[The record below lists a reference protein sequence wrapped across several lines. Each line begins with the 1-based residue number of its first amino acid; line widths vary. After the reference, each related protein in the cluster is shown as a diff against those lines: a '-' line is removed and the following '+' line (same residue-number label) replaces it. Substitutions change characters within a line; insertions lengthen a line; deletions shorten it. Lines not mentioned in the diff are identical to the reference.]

1 MKPGIFIKST
11 SALDDTVFQN
21 TLIYITEYND
31 NGATGFVVNQPF
43 SRSLN
48 ELEEFKHLP
57 PFPIHVGGPVDQEH
71 LFFIHRRPDII
82 PGGTPVAG
90 DVCYGGDFKIAVQ
103 QALRTSD
110 MKVFL
115 GYCGWDK
122 AELDAE
128 MEEGSWVVVDDMTLF

>member
-1 MKPGIFIKST
+1 M
-11 SALDDTVFQN
+11 
-21 TLIYITEYND
+21 
-31 NGATGFVVNQPF
+31 
-43 SRSLN
+43 
-48 ELEEFKHLP
+48 
-57 PFPIHVGGPVDQEH
+57 
-71 LFFIHRRPDII
+71 
-82 PGGTPVAG
+82 
-90 DVCYGGDFKIAVQ
+90 CYGGDFNIAVQ

>member
-71 LFFIHRRPDII
+71 LFSFTGVPI
-82 PGGTPVAG
+82 
-90 DVCYGGDFKIAVQ
+90 
-103 QALRTSD
+103 
-110 MKVFL
+110 
-115 GYCGWDK
+115 
-122 AELDAE
+122 
-128 MEEGSWVVVDDMTLF
+128 LFRAAHQWQVMCVTAAILT